1 MTNNA
6 NNSKIKPAWLLTA
19 TLIVLLLPNIVLSV
33 TEPMTLMARICNILL
48 PAGVYMM
55 LLSLL
60 RNPARSVW
68 MLFLLI
74 FLSAFQLVL
83 LYLYGHSIIAVDM
96 FLNLVTTNSAEVTEL
111 LGSMLPAMIG
121 VTVIFVP
128 LLYVAATHARS
139 AAYVIS
145 PSLRRLMRR
154 GGLAAAIAGAACM
167 AMCYAGD
174 NYRAKDSLYP
184 LNVCYNMYLAVDRS
198 IRTAAYDET
207 SRDFSFQAV
216 ATHQADS
223 LPDIY
228 VLVIGETARADNF
241 GLYGYNRDTTPRL
254 SAEEGLIKFPRA
266 YTQSNTTHKSVPMLL
281 SAACAGDYDRI
292 YREKGIIAAFRE
304 AGFHTTFL
312 SNQRPNHSFIDIF
325 GCEADSWQF
334 LKETLPADSNLC
346 DLDML
351 EPVKQLLADRSRPQL
366 IVLHSYGSH
375 FNYHERYPRSMARFT
390 PDLPDE
396 VTPAN
401 RPSLLNAYDNTIAY
415 TDHFLHSLITELRRD
430 NATAALLYTSDHGE
444 NIFDDERELFLHASP
459 RPSVYELHVPLLIW
473 LSESYRERHPDTAS
487 HLAGNTSRMVQ
498 TSASVF
504 HTMLD
509 IAGISTPLRAD
520 SLSVASPRFTPT
532 PYRYLTDRNEA
543 VSWDI
548 NDK

>member
-1 MTNNA
+1 
-6 NNSKIKPAWLLTA
+6 
-19 TLIVLLLPNIVLSV
+19 
-33 TEPMTLMARICNILL
+33 
-48 PAGVYMM
+48 
-55 LLSLL
+55 
-60 RNPARSVW
+60 
-68 MLFLLI
+68 MLF
-74 FLSAFQLVL
+74 
-83 LYLYGHSIIAVDM
+83 
-96 FLNLVTTNSAEVTEL
+96 
-111 LGSMLPAMIG
+111 
-121 VTVIFVP
+121 
-128 LLYVAATHARS
+128 RS
-139 AAYVIS
+139 
-145 PSLRRLMRR
+145 
-154 GGLAAAIAGAACM
+154 
-167 AMCYAGD
+167 
-174 NYRAKDSLYP
+174 
-184 LNVCYNMYLAVDRS
+184 
-198 IRTAAYDET
+198 
-207 SRDFSFQAV
+207 
-216 ATHQADS
+216 
-223 LPDIY
+223 
-228 VLVIGETARADNF
+228 
-241 GLYGYNRDTTPRL
+241 
-254 SAEEGLIKFPRA
+254 IKFPRA

-396 VTPAN
+396 VTPTN

-415 TDHFLHSLITELRRD
+415 TDHVLHSLITELRRD

-444 NIFDDERELFLHASP
+444 NIFDDDRELFLHASP

-487 HLAGNTSRMVQ
+487 HLAGNTSRLVQ

-520 SLSVASPRFTPT
+520 SLSVASPHFTST

>member
-167 AMCYAGD
+167 AVCYAGG

-198 IRTAAYDET
+198 ARTAAYDET
-207 SRDFSFQAV
+207 SRDFSFQA
-216 ATHQADS
+216 
-223 LPDIY
+223 L
-228 VLVIGETARADNF
+228 
-241 GLYGYNRDTTPRL
+241 
-254 SAEEGLIKFPRA
+254 
-266 YTQSNTTHKSVPMLL
+266 
-281 SAACAGDYDRI
+281 
-292 YREKGIIAAFRE
+292 
-304 AGFHTTFL
+304 
-312 SNQRPNHSFIDIF
+312 
-325 GCEADSWQF
+325 
-334 LKETLPADSNLC
+334 
-346 DLDML
+346 
-351 EPVKQLLADRSRPQL
+351 
-366 IVLHSYGSH
+366 
-375 FNYHERYPRSMARFT
+375 
-390 PDLPDE
+390 
-396 VTPAN
+396 
-401 RPSLLNAYDNTIAY
+401 
-415 TDHFLHSLITELRRD
+415 SLI
-430 NATAALLYTSDHGE
+430 H
-444 NIFDDERELFLHASP
+444 I
-459 RPSVYELHVPLLIW
+459 
-473 LSESYRERHPDTAS
+473 SE
-487 HLAGNTSRMVQ
+487 
-498 TSASVF
+498 
-504 HTMLD
+504 
-509 IAGISTPLRAD
+509 
-520 SLSVASPRFTPT
+520 PT
-532 PYRYLTDRNEA
+532 RL
-543 VSWDI
+543 
-548 NDK
+548 